1 MRLGLPLR
9 TSDDKVMYV
18 AKGKLLQR
26 YLCALSYADAGIPL
40 RGQIVKHTQTE
51 DYYSRLLGLRAA
63 QTAPALEDASASA
76 LPPAAFQQPQPMS
89 DDGFQALPAA
99 ASAASGDFDIVAPLS
114 SAKEDDDADSLSLP
128 AFHELFESDEDDE
141 DVAGLLQ
148 ESGEDDENA
157 EEDASREACQSGAH
171 GISHSL

>member
-1 MRLGLPLR
+1 MGDEI
-9 TSDDKVMYV
+9 SDD
-18 AKGKLLQR
+18 
-26 YLCALSYADAGIPL
+26 LCALSYADAGIPL
-40 RGQIVKHTQTE
+40 RGQIVKRTQTQN
-51 DYYSRLLGLRAA
+51 YSRLLELRAA

-99 ASAASGDFDIVAPLS
+99 ASAASGDVGVAAPLS

-128 AFHELFESDEDDE
+128 AFHELFELDEDDE

-148 ESGEDDENA
+148 EPGEDDENA
-157 EEDASREACQSGAH
+157 GKDASREACQSGAH